1 MNENFGSDPGTN
13 DDNSKVHDSED
24 NTQINK
30 FAMDDEGRIRKSGG
44 AAVATAKN
52 VRLFV
57 VLGWISAGFVLI
69 SFSFYMSLLFA
80 VAGVLFGVL
89 VSRQQKGMGTA
100 IIATNLALVAFQLLL
115 GLFFV
120 AALKRIIGY

>member
-1 MNENFGSDPGTN
+1 MNKMPLKLKPQPLKRKE
-13 DDNSKVHDSED
+13 VHDSED
-24 NTQINK
+24 NAQINK
-30 FAMDDEGRIRKSGG
+30 FSMDDKGRIRKSGG
-44 AAVATAKN
+44 TAVATAKN

-57 VLGWISAGFVLI
+57 VLGWISAGLVLI

-80 VAGVLFGVL
+80 SAGVLFGVL